1 MVKKENPLKDHTLW
15 VFSETTIY
23 QISLVLTAIFL
34 VLSGYIR
41 RNYNPDLV
49 DPILLRYILATGML
63 IIAIGSFRF
72 TIIKAHLPVI
82 VYFLAFFLSAYLFY
96 LSYDNQFEAYY
107 WVSAL
112 VILGVSGMLFPGIRE
127 FLFYAG
133 GIIIWFVVLEW
144 ILYPEVSTPWLF
156 PCLIPASL
164 ILQGLVINYRYSVNQ
179 KIAVLASFPENS
191 PMPIIEI
198 NENDEIVYAN
208 LVANNEFSSLS
219 VSGKT
224 HPLVREFRQIIQKD
238 QNDHSGSPLQT
249 TLHLNDKIYEI
260 TYFPVE
266 KSSNYRFYITKT
278 SVKDNLIISEA
289 DKRLRELKEVEE
301 QLKERNHQ
309 MDLFLYK
316 ATHDLKGPLTSVV
329 GILNIALQDCLQPEI
344 KQYIEL
350 ALISTDRLDNAIL
363 DLIHVTRLNKAQIK
377 PEPID
382 CHRIVGE
389 ILQSLEHIPGRRQ
402 IDFQTDISMRLEFNS
417 DRNSLL
423 SILQNLIT
431 NAMKYRRDGDH
442 SHVVNISIQPE
453 KNGIRILVRDNGE
466 GIRPEIQEKVFNM
479 FYRGNKKSKGTGL
492 GLYIVNQSIQ
502 KLKGEISIHSVV
514 DEGTTFSVWLPNLP
528 KGETVEV

>member
-1 MVKKENPLKDHTLW
+1 NEFP
-15 VFSETTIY
+15 
-23 QISLVLTAIFL
+23 
-34 VLSGYIR
+34 R
-41 RNYNPDLV
+41 
-49 DPILLRYILATGML
+49 
-63 IIAIGSFRF
+63 
-72 TIIKAHLPVI
+72 
-82 VYFLAFFLSAYLFY
+82 LSA
-96 LSYDNQFEAYY
+96 
-107 WVSAL
+107 
-112 VILGVSGMLFPGIRE
+112 SGQI
-127 FLFYAG
+127 
-133 GIIIWFVVLEW
+133 
-144 ILYPEVSTPWLF
+144 
-156 PCLIPASL
+156 
-164 ILQGLVINYRYSVNQ
+164 
-179 KIAVLASFPENS
+179 
-191 PMPIIEI
+191 
-198 NENDEIVYAN
+198 
-208 LVANNEFSSLS
+208 
-219 VSGKT
+219 
-224 HPLVREFRQIIQKD
+224 HPLIKEFRQVLQKD

-278 SVKDNLIISEA
+278 SVKDDLIISEA